1 MFPNNPVRLASN
13 VLKFRFAIFQP
24 RTIFFLTINND
35 STIFFPSEYY
45 SFKYD
50 NNHSLDDASHSETH
64 FLTHTV
70 LLQEL
75 HSIFSSAAI
84 FSKQLSACF
93 LLIIHLWVVC
103 SKYRRLV
110 NIIIQVVQYLRN
122 PGETFPPVLQQALGD
137 AWYALHSHNDRGP
150 SLRVLGTD
158 FLCCI
163 FFFSLIVFQIS
174 QNRSGKTFSPSSPRD
189 RAVFTKRKLVTY

>member
-1 MFPNNPVRLASN
+1 MLVTP
-13 VLKFRFAIFQP
+13 KH
-24 RTIFFLTINND
+24 TFL
-35 STIFFPSEYY
+35 
-45 SFKYD
+45 
-50 NNHSLDDASHSETH
+50 
-64 FLTHTV
+64 HTV

-122 PGETFPPVLQQALGD
+122 PGETFPPAFTTS
-137 AWYALHSHNDRGP
+137 AR
-150 SLRVLGTD
+150 R
-158 FLCCI
+158 C
-163 FFFSLIVFQIS
+163 LICFACTVTMTERRTVAPCS
-174 QNRSGKTFSPSSPRD
+174 RD
-189 RAVFTKRKLVTY
+189 RFSMLYIFLHADCVSNQAKLSRRLLLESGPCLLNENW